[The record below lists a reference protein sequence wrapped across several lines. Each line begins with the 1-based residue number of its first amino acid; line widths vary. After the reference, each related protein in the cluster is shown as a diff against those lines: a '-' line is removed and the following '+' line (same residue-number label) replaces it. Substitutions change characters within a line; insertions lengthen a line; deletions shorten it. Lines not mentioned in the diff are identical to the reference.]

1 MTGALIDQDVS
12 SPQAARALPP
22 DEFQRIFVDRNRGV
36 VAAEDQAR
44 ISAARILVAG
54 CGSIGG
60 AAVEPLVRLGFRSL
74 VLADPGSYELTN
86 LNRQNA
92 TVDDLGRNKAAVA
105 ADRARAINPHV
116 VAEVA
121 TDGVTEERV
130 DALLA
135 GVDVVID
142 GVDVTTRSGLAAKG
156 LLHERARDRGLPLMT
171 GWDMS
176 GTQHV
181 RVYDYRR
188 EQRLFGGAVTRRQL
202 DEMPLWELLARLV
215 PARKVPRDLVGL
227 IRRGLHREEFT
238 FPQLV
243 QAADMF
249 GILAATLT
257 VRLVTGRPVPSS
269 ATVDV
274 HRLAMPS
281 GERLWDRLR
290 QPVEVAGL
298 LLAMTRGAR
307 RRR

>member
-1 MTGALIDQDVS
+1 MTGTLIDQDVS

-74 VLADPGSYELTN
+74 ALADPGSYELTN

-116 VAEVA
+116 AVEVA
-121 TDGVTEERV
+121 TDGVSEETV

-156 LLHERARDRGLPLMT
+156 LLHERARDLGLPLMT

-249 GILAATLT
+249 GVLAATLT
-257 VRLVTGRPVPSS
+257 VRLVTGRPVPAS